1 MFGRFLV
8 NRVISGVTYIWQ
20 QGISVRIEQ
29 KSIFKLP
36 YVWSQKISAPKI
48 NFDFK

>member
-36 YVWSQKISAPKI
+36 LEPKDFSAK
-48 NFDFK
+48 NKF